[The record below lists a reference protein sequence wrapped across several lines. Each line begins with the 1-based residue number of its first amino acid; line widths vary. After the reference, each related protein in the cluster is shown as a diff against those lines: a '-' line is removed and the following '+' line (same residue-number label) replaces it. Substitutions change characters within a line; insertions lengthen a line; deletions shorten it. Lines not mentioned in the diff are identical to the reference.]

1 MKRITVLSIALVV
14 ALSPLAAAEDHRP
27 EAMSWLALETT
38 KSGKSRD
45 LIGAAIKNDGPMY
58 DELLA
63 AGKLESWG
71 IAIPINHS
79 PDDTFNYMLWA
90 TMPSW
95 KEVGDLQAGFQKM
108 FSTRSPEQMAAGQK
122 LYQESTVAGSHHDWI
137 VRHHIRRYAES
148 DVQPQYLVMSYWKA
162 KPGHEEQMTTIF
174 KRSVSPIFDQLL
186 EDGTLLGYGI
196 TTQELHTDP
205 TWSHVTWTSISD
217 LSAMGAVDEALK
229 SSLNEVDMAAFVS
242 VNDWGAHRDQ
252 VLLIVHLGGTQ
263 PQE

>member
-1 MKRITVLSIALVV
+1 MKRTTILSIALVL
-14 ALSPLAAAEDHRP
+14 ALSPLAAADDHWG
-27 EAMSWLALETT
+27 EAVSWLALEKT

-45 LIGAAIKNDGPMY
+45 LIGAAIQTDGPMY

-79 PDDTFNYMLWA
+79 PDDNFNYMLWA

-95 KEVGDLQAGFQKM
+95 EQVGDLQAGFQKM
-108 FSTRSPEQMAAGQK
+108 FSNRSPEEMAAAQK

-137 VRHHIRRYAES
+137 VRHHIRRYADS

-162 KPGHEEQMTTIF
+162 KPGKEDQMTAIF
-174 KRSVSPIFDQLL
+174 KRSVAPVFDRLL
-186 EDGTLLGYGI
+186 EEGTLLGYGI

-205 TWSHVTWTSISD
+205 SWSHVSWTSISD
-217 LSAMGAVDEALK
+217 LSAMETVDEALM

-242 VNDWGAHRDQ
+242 VSDWSAHRDQ
-252 VLLIVHLGGTQ
+252 IMLIVHLGGTK